1 MRKCQMAI
9 SKGSKKNQRKSKNP
23 LDKPPKVWYNE
34 YTRLRESQATKKCAL
49 KPEFEKSRKK
59 IKKIKKGLDKIRNL

>member
-34 YTRLRESQATKKCAL
+34 YTRLRESQATEKCAL
-49 KPEFEKSRKK
+49 NPEIQKSRKK
-59 IKKIKKGLDKIRNL
+59 